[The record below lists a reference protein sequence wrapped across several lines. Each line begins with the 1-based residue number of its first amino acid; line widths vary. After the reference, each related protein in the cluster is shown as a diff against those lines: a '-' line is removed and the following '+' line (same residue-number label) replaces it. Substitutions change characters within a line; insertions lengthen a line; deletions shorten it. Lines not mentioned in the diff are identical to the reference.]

1 MKMLLFYLLLFQSFL
16 FSYDDNISLL
26 MEMFEQDGW
35 VVENKH
41 SDSLTVFKKKLDG
54 PKIPAFKATMI
65 SSIPIDYIMEAVLDG
80 ENHEEFM
87 GSSHVVE
94 SEFIGASKADTT
106 YSYQMLDLPIIS
118 DRHYITT
125 NFNDTLSNYHYRMN
139 WMVDKKK
146 NIRDFSDF
154 IDKKNEKHGKPIFV
168 EDGVGSW
175 ELKYLDDNKT
185 EVSYYVL
192 INPGGWIPN
201 SLVTYVNKSLGPN
214 TVIMMVKEGE
224 RRYSSLDEPRHI
236 LFTLKP
242 DVDNLIIEKLRGRLV
257 VRNNIDIQILINM
270 YGFKS
275 IEKWLPSAGAH
286 DISGDIN
293 LSKVYRIDIG
303 PGRLNEI
310 DEIRDGVNALPGIL
324 NAEVQYPRQYLKK
337 ARK

>member
-1 MKMLLFYLLLFQSFL
+1 
-16 FSYDDNISLL
+16 
-26 MEMFEQDGW
+26 MEMFNQDGW
-35 VVENKH
+35 VIENEH
-41 SDSLTVFKKKLDG
+41 SDSLSVFKKKLNG

-65 SSIPIDYIMEAVLDG
+65 SSIPIDYIMEAILDG

-87 GSSHVVE
+87 GSSHVIE
-94 SEFIGASKADTT
+94 SEFIGDSKGDTT

-139 WMVDKKK
+139 WMVDNEK
-146 NIRDFSDF
+146 NISDFSEF
-154 IDKKNEKHGKPIFV
+154 VDKKNKEHGKPIFI

-175 ELKYLDDNKT
+175 ELRHLDNNKT

-214 TVIMMVKEGE
+214 TVIMMVKEGA
-224 RRYSSLDEPRHI
+224 RRYNSLEDPRHI
-236 LFTLKP
+236 LFTLKSNVS
-242 DVDNLIIEKLRGRLV
+242 DLIIEKLRGRLV

-270 YGFKS
+270 YAFKS
-275 IEKWLPSAGAH
+275 IEKWLPAADTH
-286 DISGDIN
+286 DIQGDIN
-293 LSKVYRIDIG
+293 LSKIYRIDIG
-303 PGRLNEI
+303 PARSDEI
-310 DEIRDGVNALPGIL
+310 DEIRDGIDALPGVL

-337 ARK
+337 IRK